1 MVTTKSMV
9 FLCLYNVCIMV
20 CWTVLAIVF
29 QNWWI
34 ALFGFVGMFSLRK
47 QTKEDESGQETIWEI
62 E

>member
-1 MVTTKSMV
+1 MTQTMNI
-9 FLCLYNVCIMV
+9 FLLIVLNIAIMV

-29 QNWWI
+29 QHWWI

-47 QTKEDESGQETIWEI
+47 QTKEDESGEETIWEI